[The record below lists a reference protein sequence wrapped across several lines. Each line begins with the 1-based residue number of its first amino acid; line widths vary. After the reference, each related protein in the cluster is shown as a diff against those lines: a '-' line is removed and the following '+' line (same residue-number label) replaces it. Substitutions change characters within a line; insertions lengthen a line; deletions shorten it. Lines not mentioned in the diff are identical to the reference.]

1 MRIFLWKLFPPYEVV
16 ATKKALK
23 EFLDAHDGLARPRME
38 EILFGYLNRDPK
50 TVVDSIRLNHKT
62 PHQVALSIVV
72 ALLRIQL
79 SSGNFHTYRGLLN
92 MVGENMRFV
101 WSAAVDEL
109 VKEGLGSPEGAK
121 EARAE
126 LAEEIRTVG

>member
-1 MRIFLWKLFPPYEVV
+1 MRILLWKLFPPYEVV
-16 ATKKALK
+16 ATKNALK
-23 EFLDAHDGLARPRME
+23 EFLDVHDGLARSRIE
-38 EILFGYLNRDPK
+38 EILLGYLKRNPK

-62 PHQVALSIVV
+62 PHQVALCIVV

-79 SSGNFHTYRGLLN
+79 GSGNFHTYRDRLSMG
-92 MVGENMRFV
+92 GENMRSV

-109 VKEGLGSPEGAK
+109 VKEGLESPEGAK

-126 LAEEIRTVG
+126 LAEDIHSAG